1 MPVLAKLQEGD
12 FYPDLESEGFV
23 AGPVITC
30 SKCDCEY
37 RIFYGPDET
46 SASVVMEA
54 ADIPS
59 LDETVDQAHPQH
71 GQKRIR
77 VGTQD

>member
-23 AGPVITC
+23 PGPVIAC

-37 RIFYGPDET
+37 RVFYGPDET
-46 SASVVMEA
+46 PASVVMEA

-59 LDETVDQAHPQH
+59 LDEAAAQAHPQH
-71 GQKRIR
+71 GQKRLR